1 MPNNPDKTL
10 EEEYIEFRKNN
21 YFGKC
26 FISSLYMHVALLL
39 IIFILPNHIMNLLP
53 LLKFFTHIMKNIFPN
68 IEYYSNASSLPE
80 LCEFYFSYLWLVC
93 LMISIWCIMQS
104 PQLNH
109 EAKQFFGTY
118 EYLNKGIFPEK
129 FIKYVLSYIYRIC
142 SVYKLQWLFNK

>member
-1 MPNNPDKTL
+1 MPNNPNKTL

-26 FISSLYMHVALLL
+26 FISLLYTHVALLL
-39 IIFILPNHIMNLLP
+39 IIFILPNHIMSLLP
-53 LLKFFTHIMKNIFPN
+53 LLKFFIQVMKNIFPN
-68 IEYYSNASSLPE
+68 IEYYSSASNLPE

-93 LMISIWCIMQS
+93 IMISIWCIMQS
-104 PQLNH
+104 PQLNN

-129 FIKYVLSYIYRIC
+129 FIKIESSKK
-142 SVYKLQWLFNK
+142 SV